1 MTLFSAMA
9 LVSSGYR
16 YDMGWVGGG
25 APLCLGGGRGLSLGF
40 VEKVTNGCLW
50 GMGSTFCCFHPKLY
64 IIRLK
69 VIKAFRV
76 CSSSGFISRVRVS
89 TYVNE
94 SVAMIRHL
102 GDKRLLLSQDL
113 T

>member
-1 MTLFSAMA
+1 MCRF
-9 LVSSGYR
+9 
-16 YDMGWVGGG
+16 GGD
-25 APLCLGGGRGLSLGF
+25 APLCLGGRRGLSLGV
-40 VEKVTNGCLW
+40 VEKVANGCLW
-50 GMGSTFCCFHPKLY
+50 GTSSTFCCFHPKLY

-76 CSSSGFISRVRVS
+76 CSSSGFTSRVRVS

-94 SVAMIRHL
+94 SVAMIGHL
-102 GDKRLLLSQDL
+102 DDRRLLLSQDL